1 MEKISRRYEHSVED
15 VVGQMLEKR
24 IITSHNDHN
33 NLFKFSPST
42 TTDNLLSLSL
52 RRCGDFGIIYWLLIL
67 VVSTWNIFSLSLHS
81 SYNKKN
87 PFWRWPALNRWKHLL
102 KIEQPFLSSALLLCR
117 LFCWKHL
124 LNMSIKILFVW
135 FL

>member
-52 RRCGDFGIIYWLLIL
+52 RRCGDFGIIY
-67 VVSTWNIFSLSLHS
+67 
-81 SYNKKN
+81 
-87 PFWRWPALNRWKHLL
+87 
-102 KIEQPFLSSALLLCR
+102 
-117 LFCWKHL
+117 
-124 LNMSIKILFVW
+124 
-135 FL
+135 